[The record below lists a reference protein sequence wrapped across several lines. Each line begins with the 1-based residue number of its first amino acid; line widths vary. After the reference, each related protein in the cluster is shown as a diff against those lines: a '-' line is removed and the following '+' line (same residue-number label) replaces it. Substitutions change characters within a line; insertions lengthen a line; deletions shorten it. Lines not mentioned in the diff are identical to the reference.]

1 MKLVVVTKGELC
13 KICQKKHNMSY
24 NWCCLYECREHEFCS
39 GCNNKCYDNE
49 QCDKK
54 CLSKII
60 SSQSENLITTNEVSS
75 ILNTMYLGEKTL
87 DLLLLFDLD
96 SIETDECDI
105 RKVVE
110 TLTSL

>member
-1 MKLVVVTKGELC
+1 MNLITITKGDLC
-13 KICQKKHNMSY
+13 KVCQKKYNMPH

-39 GCNNKCYDNE
+39 GCNNECYDE
-49 QCDKK
+49 ERCDKK

-60 SSQSENLITTNEVSS
+60 KSQSESVTITSEVSD

-87 DLLLLFDLD
+87 DLFLLFDID
-96 SIETDECDI
+96 SIKIDDYDMRE
-105 RKVVE
+105 VVK